1 MPLVRVLISPPTR
14 RRALL
19 VMLALALSLPA
30 QVAGAARDPLAEAE
44 ARVTAARRAAN
55 QAVQRYD
62 DAQSEYYRLEGDI
75 ERTREEV
82 ATLQASS
89 AQIAIVAQARAVEAY
104 KGGNADMEAIMG
116 GDDVLDAMRRSELLD
131 RVNEDGND
139 VVDQLGAMTEDL
151 NVEEANL
158 NEQLAEQE
166 DVVEQLDARQED
178 MLDALDAA
186 EEAEQ
191 ELRARLERER
201 RAAEAAERLRRA
213 RAAAA
218 TSSRSAPRSGGG
230 GSSAPAVV
238 IGSGSWICPVQGG
251 VSFSDTW
258 GAARSGG
265 RRHQGT
271 DMMAA
276 SGTPVV
282 AVVSGTV
289 SHRSGGIA
297 GNAAYLNGSDGNTYF
312 YAHLRDFGASGS
324 VSAGTV
330 IGTVGNTGNAS
341 GGAPHLHFEIHP
353 GGGAATNPYSTVRSH
368 C

>member
-1 MPLVRVLISPPTR
+1 
-14 RRALL
+14 
-19 VMLALALSLPA
+19 
-30 QVAGAARDPLAEAE
+30 
-44 ARVTAARRAAN
+44 
-55 QAVQRYD
+55 
-62 DAQSEYYRLEGDI
+62 
-75 ERTREEV
+75 
-82 ATLQASS
+82 
-89 AQIAIVAQARAVEAY
+89 
-104 KGGNADMEAIMG
+104 MG

-139 VVDQLGAMTEDL
+139 AVDQLGAMTEDL
-151 NVEEANL
+151 NIQEANL

-178 MLDALDAA
+178 MLEALDAA

-191 ELRARLERER
+191 ELRERLERER

-218 TSSRSAPRSGGG
+218 SSRSAPAAAAAAGGGG

-289 SHRSGGIA
+289 SHRSGGLA

-312 YAHLRDFGASGS
+312 YAHLQRLRRLGIGLGGNRHRDGRQHRQRPWGCAAPSLRDPSRRRRRNEPVLNTSDRTAS
-324 VSAGTV
+324 
-330 IGTVGNTGNAS
+330 AS
-341 GGAPHLHFEIHP
+341 
-353 GGGAATNPYSTVRSH
+353 STHSPDR
-368 C
+368 

>member
-1 MPLVRVLISPPTR
+1 
-14 RRALL
+14 
-19 VMLALALSLPA
+19 MLALALLLPA
-30 QVAGAARDPLAEAE
+30 QAAGAARDPLAEAE

-55 QAVQRYD
+55 QAVQRYE
-62 DAQSEYYRLEGDI
+62 DAQSEYYQLEGDI
-75 ERTREEV
+75 ERTREQV

-151 NVEEANL
+151 NIQEANL

-178 MLDALDAA
+178 MLEALDAA

-191 ELRARLERER
+191 ELRERLERER

-218 TSSRSAPRSGGG
+218 SSRSAPRSSGGGGGG
-230 GSSAPAVV
+230 GSSAPAIV

-353 GGGAATNPYSTVRSH
+353 GGGGATNPYSTLRSH